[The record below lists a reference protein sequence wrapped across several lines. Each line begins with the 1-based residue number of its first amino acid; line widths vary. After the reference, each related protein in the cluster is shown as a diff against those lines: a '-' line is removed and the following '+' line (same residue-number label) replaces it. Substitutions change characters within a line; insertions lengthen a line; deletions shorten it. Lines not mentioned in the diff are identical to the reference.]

1 MSRCLV
7 SIRADNGSK
16 SFVWLGKVCIGED
29 VFLIECS
36 IGCWEEFVGIHL
48 MFVYICIYRLFLG
61 ETGEAFSEECPNN
74 NRDRKTL
81 EEIILK

>member
-1 MSRCLV
+1 MY
-7 SIRADNGSK
+7 
-16 SFVWLGKVCIGED
+16 IGED

-36 IGCWEEFVGIHL
+36 IGCWEEFVSIHL

-61 ETGEAFSEECPNN
+61 ETGEAFLEECPNN
-74 NRDRKTL
+74 KCYWKTF

>member
-1 MSRCLV
+1 ME
-7 SIRADNGSK
+7 G
-16 SFVWLGKVCIGED
+16 
-29 VFLIECS
+29 S

-61 ETGEAFSEECPNN
+61 ETGEAFLEECPNN

>member
-1 MSRCLV
+1 MKIFCLV
-7 SIRADNGSK
+7 GK
-16 SFVWLGKVCIGED
+16 SIGED

-36 IGCWEEFVGIHL
+36 IKCWEEFVGIHL